1 MISAACRVVGIAAAL
16 TREPAAGPRLDS
28 RGGQPPHQRVEVGDQ
43 DGGVGRP
50 EAVLDAEMQLDTPGP
65 EPHAAARGEL
75 RGFGTSRRP
84 GAST

>member
-28 RGGQPPHQRVEVGDQ
+28 HCQSPHQRVEVGDQ